1 MDYHASGGGA
11 RAGQQT
17 EAQTRAMECVEHA
30 KVRQL
35 LPRLGG
41 GNGAPASSAAHT
53 QTVLFVVSCL
63 VGEIRCVSTPSAM
76 RAHKI
81 RICR

>member
-1 MDYHASGGGA
+1 MYTAPGA
-11 RAGQQT
+11 GKT

-41 GNGAPASSAAHT
+41 NGAPAASAAHT

-76 RAHKI
+76 RAHDI